1 MIKCTKLLEAT
12 KMQPAELSALVRL
25 WRIAKNRRW
34 AMYVMPITE
43 EEKRDEAEV
52 LLSAPFA

>member
-1 MIKCTKLLEAT
+1 MYETFGSHQNVA
-12 KMQPAELSALVRL
+12 PALGALVRL
-25 WRIAKNRRW
+25 WRIAKMLGR

-52 LLSAPFA
+52 PQSAPFA